1 MFEVKFYILLAPGG
15 VYEGGNGDADAK
27 FFVLEQDLGNLWS
40 LFLPSSIISVGLV
53 EGRLNLQEALLKGRV
68 KVQGNADAALKFS
81 PEMLPRIP
89 KL

>member
-1 MFEVKFYILLAPGG
+1 MKEETVMLMLSSSYLSKIL
-15 VYEGGNGDADAK
+15 VIY
-27 FFVLEQDLGNLWS
+27 WS